1 MEQTEVKYAPG
12 MRIIVRGEEWMVKK
26 VETNSLGNQTLH
38 VIGLSQLVK
47 DYESMFLVDVED
59 DIEIVDPAKVTLV
72 PDDSAF
78 FRKSKVYIESQWRGK
93 IPTDNKIHI
102 GNKAAMDLMSY
113 QLEPAQMAL
122 NKTRQRIL
130 IADTVGLGKTLE
142 AGILMSELIE
152 RGKGKRI
159 LVVTVKS
166 MMTQFQKEMW
176 NRFTIPLVRLDSSR
190 IQNVRAKLPTNYNPF
205 FYYDKTIISV
215 DTLKN
220 DLDYRTHLEHA
231 WWDIIVIDE
240 AHNVAKRGDSK
251 KSFVIVEGEEELQAI
266 MQEPLE
272 KWRIFLHPTQRK
284 IVDKKFNG
292 PARVLGGAGTGKTVV
307 AMHRAKMLASN
318 LESNGK
324 ILFTTYTKNLAEDI
338 KDNLRKICS
347 AEEMKRIDI
356 INLDA
361 WVSNFLRRQ
370 GYEYQIVYDEEVDK
384 AWRDAI
390 AIAGGD
396 LSFVENFYK
405 DEWVKVVQAQEV
417 YDKVSYCKA
426 SRIGRG
432 VRLDRKVRMQI
443 WDVFDEYQNIMNEK
457 LQRDV
462 ETAMYEC
469 RKILENKKLTGQY
482 TSIIVDEGQDL
493 SPSAYRLLRA
503 LAGDEHRN
511 DIFIVGDSHQRIYRN
526 KAVLSKCGI
535 NVRGRS
541 SYLRINY
548 RTTEEIRK
556 FAFGL
561 LNGVSFDDLDEDYDN
576 GKGCQSLT
584 HGDKPE
590 IKEFATPEEELDY
603 LISRIHE
610 LETAGVEQKNIC
622 IVARTHKLLDSYIAG
637 LQRAGIKSFEIKA
650 NKTDDRSFE
659 GIRIATMHRVKGLE
673 FDHVF
678 AVAVNKKV
686 LPFGTRA
693 DFEDDIS
700 LEEFRTGEKCL
711 LYVALTR
718 ARKSACVTCY
728 GGLSELIV

>member
-1 MEQTEVKYAPG
+1 MNNKPTVAISTDFLTAYAALPRQKQGKVTEFFNKFRNDPMHPGINFEKINEGIDKNICSVRIDDTYRGIVVREPESNVYILLWVDHHDEAYAWAKRKKCSINKLTGSVQIFDVQEVIEEQKAIDEPALFANISDEVFEK
-12 MRIIVRGEEWMVKK
+12 
-26 VETNSLGNQTLH
+26 
-38 VIGLSQLVK
+38 IGLPEEQLP
-47 DYESMFLVDVED
+47 M
-59 DIEIVDPAKVTLV
+59 I
-72 PDDSAF
+72 
-78 FRKSKVYIESQWRGK
+78 
-93 IPTDNKIHI
+93 
-102 GNKAAMDLMSY
+102 KA
-113 QLEPAQMAL
+113 
-122 NKTRQRIL
+122 I
-130 IADTVGLGKTLE
+130 KTLE
-142 AGILMSELIE
+142 GLHSLKAA
-152 RGKGKRI
+152 
-159 LVVTVKS
+159 
-166 MMTQFQKEMW
+166 
-176 NRFTIPLVRLDSSR
+176 IPEEAFEGLEWLG
-190 IQNVRAKLPTNYNPF
+190 NGF
-205 FYYDKTIISV
+205 SV
-215 DTLKN
+215 EEVLDTLYPETEKVEVKEN
-220 DLDYRTHLEHA
+220 DFAAALQTDTSR
-231 WWDIIVIDE
+231 
-240 AHNVAKRGDSK
+240 

-284 IVDKKFNG
+284 VVEKTFNG

-318 LESNGK
+318 LESNEK

-338 KDNLRKICS
+338 KDNLRKICT

-396 LSFVENFYK
+396 LNFVENFYK

-493 SPSAYRLLRA
+493 SPSAYRLLRS
-503 LAGDEHRN
+503 LAGDEHQN

-561 LNGVSFDDLDEDYDN
+561 LNGVSFDDLDDDYDN

-603 LISRIHE
+603 LVSKIHE

-637 LQRAGIKSFEIKA
+637 LQRTGIKSFEIKA
-650 NKTDDRSFE
+650 NKTDDRTFE
-659 GIRIATMHRVKGLE
+659 GVRIATMHRVKGLE
-673 FDHVF
+673 FDYVF
-678 AVAVNKKV
+678 IMGLNEFEGYSYNNKDKV
-686 LPFGTRA
+686 LYT
-693 DFEDDIS
+693 
-700 LEEFRTGEKCL
+700 L
-711 LYVALTR
+711 LTR
-718 ARKSACVTCY
+718 AREQVIMYCHNELPECLKNVD
-728 GGLSELIV
+728 SELYIVEKN

>member
-1 MEQTEVKYAPG
+1 MNNKPTVAISTDFLTAYAALPRQKQGKVTEFFNKFRNDPNHPG
-12 MRIIVRGEEWMVKK
+12 INFEKINEGIDKNICSVRIDDTYRGIIVREPESNVYILLWVDHHDEAYAWAKRKKCSINKLTGSVQIFDVQEVIEKQNIIEEPALFADISDDVFEK
-26 VETNSLGNQTLH
+26 
-38 VIGLSQLVK
+38 IGLPKEQLP
-47 DYESMFLVDVED
+47 M
-59 DIEIVDPAKVTLV
+59 I
-72 PDDSAF
+72 
-78 FRKSKVYIESQWRGK
+78 
-93 IPTDNKIHI
+93 
-102 GNKAAMDLMSY
+102 KA
-113 QLEPAQMAL
+113 
-122 NKTRQRIL
+122 I
-130 IADTVGLGKTLE
+130 KTLE
-142 AGILMSELIE
+142 GLHSMKAAIPEDAFEGLEWL
-152 RGKGKRI
+152 GNGF
-159 LVVTVKS
+159 TVDEVLETLYPENK
-166 MMTQFQKEMW
+166 
-176 NRFTIPLVRLDSSR
+176 PV
-190 IQNVRAKLPTNYNPF
+190 NVK
-205 FYYDKTIISV
+205 D
-215 DTLKN
+215 N
-220 DLDYRTHLEHA
+220 DF
-231 WWDIIVIDE
+231 
-240 AHNVAKRGDSK
+240 VAALQTDASK
-251 KSFVIVEGEEELQAI
+251 KNFVIVDGEEELQAI

-272 KWRIFLHPTQRK
+272 KWRIFLHPTQRE
-284 IVDKKFNG
+284 VVGKKFNG

-318 LESNGK
+318 LESDGK

-347 AEEMKRIDI
+347 VEEMKRIDI

-396 LSFVENFYK
+396 LNFVENFYK

-432 VRLDRKVRMQI
+432 VRLDRKVRMKI

-482 TSIIVDEGQDL
+482 VSIIVDEGQDL

-503 LAGDEHRN
+503 LAGEEHEN

-584 HGDKPE
+584 HGNKPE
-590 IKEFATPEEELDY
+590 IKEFATPEEELNF
-603 LISRIHE
+603 LVTKIKNMEASGI
-610 LETAGVEQKNIC
+610 EQKNIC
-622 IVARTHKLLDSYIAG
+622 IVARTHKLLDNYIAG
-637 LQRAGIKSFEIKA
+637 LQRAGVKSFEIKA
-650 NKTDDRSFE
+650 NKTDDRSFD
-659 GIRIATMHRVKGLE
+659 GVRIATMHRVKGLE

-686 LPFGTRA
+686 LPFGSRA

>member
-1 MEQTEVKYAPG
+1 MNNKPTVAISTDFLTAYAALPRQKQGKVTEFFNKFRNDPMHPGINFEKINEGIDKNICSVRIDDTYRGIVVREPESNVYILLWVDHHDEAYAWAKRKKCSINKLTGSVQIFDVQEVIEEQKAIDEPALFANISDEVFEK
-12 MRIIVRGEEWMVKK
+12 
-26 VETNSLGNQTLH
+26 
-38 VIGLSQLVK
+38 IGLPEEQLP
-47 DYESMFLVDVED
+47 M
-59 DIEIVDPAKVTLV
+59 I
-72 PDDSAF
+72 
-78 FRKSKVYIESQWRGK
+78 
-93 IPTDNKIHI
+93 
-102 GNKAAMDLMSY
+102 KA
-113 QLEPAQMAL
+113 
-122 NKTRQRIL
+122 I
-130 IADTVGLGKTLE
+130 KTLE
-142 AGILMSELIE
+142 GLHSLKAAIPEEAFEGLEWL
-152 RGKGKRI
+152 GKG
-159 LVVTVKS
+159 
-166 MMTQFQKEMW
+166 F
-176 NRFTIPLVRLDSSR
+176 
-190 IQNVRAKLPTNYNPF
+190 
-205 FYYDKTIISV
+205 SV
-215 DTLKN
+215 EEVLDTLYPETEKVEVKEN
-220 DLDYRTHLEHA
+220 DFAAALQTDTSR
-231 WWDIIVIDE
+231 
-240 AHNVAKRGDSK
+240 

-284 IVDKKFNG
+284 VVEKNFNG

-318 LESNGK
+318 LESNEK

-338 KDNLRKICS
+338 KDNLRKICT

-396 LSFVENFYK
+396 LNFVENFYK

-482 TSIIVDEGQDL
+482 TSIIVDEAQDL
-493 SPSAYRLLRA
+493 SPSAYRLLRS

-526 KAVLSKCGI
+526 KAVLSKCAI

-561 LNGVSFDDLDEDYDN
+561 LNGVSFDDLDDDYDN

-603 LISRIHE
+603 LVSKIHE

-650 NKTDDRSFE
+650 NKTDDRTFE
-659 GIRIATMHRVKGLE
+659 GVRIATMHRVKGLE
-673 FDHVF
+673 FDYVF

>member
-1 MEQTEVKYAPG
+1 M
-12 MRIIVRGEEWMVKK
+12 I
-26 VETNSLGNQTLH
+26 
-38 VIGLSQLVK
+38 
-47 DYESMFLVDVED
+47 
-59 DIEIVDPAKVTLV
+59 
-72 PDDSAF
+72 
-78 FRKSKVYIESQWRGK
+78 
-93 IPTDNKIHI
+93 
-102 GNKAAMDLMSY
+102 KA
-113 QLEPAQMAL
+113 
-122 NKTRQRIL
+122 I
-130 IADTVGLGKTLE
+130 KTLE
-142 AGILMSELIE
+142 GLH
-152 RGKGKRI
+152 
-159 LVVTVKS
+159 S
-166 MMTQFQKEMW
+166 MKAA
-176 NRFTIPLVRLDSSR
+176 IPEDAFEGLEWFG
-190 IQNVRAKLPTNYNPF
+190 NGF
-205 FYYDKTIISV
+205 SV
-215 DTLKN
+215 EEVLDTLYPETEKVEVKEN
-220 DLDYRTHLEHA
+220 DFAAALQTDTSR
-231 WWDIIVIDE
+231 
-240 AHNVAKRGDSK
+240 

-284 IVDKKFNG
+284 VVEKNFNG
-292 PARVLGGAGTGKTVV
+292 
-307 AMHRAKMLASN
+307 
-318 LESNGK
+318 
-324 ILFTTYTKNLAEDI
+324 
-338 KDNLRKICS
+338 
-347 AEEMKRIDI
+347 
-356 INLDA
+356 
-361 WVSNFLRRQ
+361 
-370 GYEYQIVYDEEVDK
+370 
-384 AWRDAI
+384 
-390 AIAGGD
+390 
-396 LSFVENFYK
+396 
-405 DEWVKVVQAQEV
+405 QEV

-493 SPSAYRLLRA
+493 SPSAYRLLRS

-561 LNGVSFDDLDEDYDN
+561 LNGVSFDDLDDDYDN

-603 LISRIHE
+603 LVSRIHE
-610 LETAGVEQKNIC
+610 LETAGIEQKNIC

-650 NKTDDRSFE
+650 NKTDDRTFE
-659 GIRIATMHRVKGLE
+659 GVRIATMHRVKGLE
-673 FDHVF
+673 FDYVF

>member
-1 MEQTEVKYAPG
+1 MNNKPTVAISTDFLTAYAALPRQKQGKVTEFFNKFRNDPMHPGINFEKINEGIDKNICSVRIDDTYRGIVVREPESNVYILLWVDHHDEAYAWAKRKKCSINKLTGSVQIFDVQEVIEEQKAIDEPALFANISDEVFEK
-12 MRIIVRGEEWMVKK
+12 
-26 VETNSLGNQTLH
+26 
-38 VIGLSQLVK
+38 IGLPEEQLP
-47 DYESMFLVDVED
+47 M
-59 DIEIVDPAKVTLV
+59 I
-72 PDDSAF
+72 
-78 FRKSKVYIESQWRGK
+78 
-93 IPTDNKIHI
+93 
-102 GNKAAMDLMSY
+102 KA
-113 QLEPAQMAL
+113 
-122 NKTRQRIL
+122 I
-130 IADTVGLGKTLE
+130 KTLE
-142 AGILMSELIE
+142 GLHSLKAA
-152 RGKGKRI
+152 
-159 LVVTVKS
+159 
-166 MMTQFQKEMW
+166 
-176 NRFTIPLVRLDSSR
+176 IPEEAFEGLEWLG
-190 IQNVRAKLPTNYNPF
+190 NGF
-205 FYYDKTIISV
+205 SV
-215 DTLKN
+215 EEVLDTLYPETEKVEVKEN
-220 DLDYRTHLEHA
+220 DFAAALQTDTSR
-231 WWDIIVIDE
+231 
-240 AHNVAKRGDSK
+240 

-284 IVDKKFNG
+284 VVEKNFNG

-318 LESNGK
+318 LESNEK

-338 KDNLRKICS
+338 KDNLRKICT

-396 LSFVENFYK
+396 LNFVENFYK

-482 TSIIVDEGQDL
+482 TSIIVDEAQDL
-493 SPSAYRLLRA
+493 SPSAYRLLRS

-526 KAVLSKCGI
+526 KAVLSKCAI

-561 LNGVSFDDLDEDYDN
+561 LNGVSFDDLDDDYDN

-603 LISRIHE
+603 LVSKIHE
-610 LETAGVEQKNIC
+610 LETVGVEQKNIC

-650 NKTDDRSFE
+650 NKTDDRTFE
-659 GIRIATMHRVKGLE
+659 GVRIATMHRVKGLE
-673 FDHVF
+673 FDYVF

>member
-1 MEQTEVKYAPG
+1 MNNKPTVAISTDFLTAYAALPRQKQGKVTEFFNKFRNDPMHPGINFEKINEGIDKNICSVRIDDTYRGIVVREAESNVYILLWVDHHDEAYAWAKRKKCSINKLTGSVQIFDVQEVIEEQKAIDEPALFANISDEVFEK
-12 MRIIVRGEEWMVKK
+12 
-26 VETNSLGNQTLH
+26 
-38 VIGLSQLVK
+38 IGLPEEQLP
-47 DYESMFLVDVED
+47 M
-59 DIEIVDPAKVTLV
+59 I
-72 PDDSAF
+72 
-78 FRKSKVYIESQWRGK
+78 
-93 IPTDNKIHI
+93 
-102 GNKAAMDLMSY
+102 KA
-113 QLEPAQMAL
+113 
-122 NKTRQRIL
+122 I
-130 IADTVGLGKTLE
+130 KTLE
-142 AGILMSELIE
+142 GLHSLKAA
-152 RGKGKRI
+152 
-159 LVVTVKS
+159 
-166 MMTQFQKEMW
+166 
-176 NRFTIPLVRLDSSR
+176 IPEEAFEGLEWLG
-190 IQNVRAKLPTNYNPF
+190 NGF
-205 FYYDKTIISV
+205 SV
-215 DTLKN
+215 EEVLDTLYPETEKVEVKEN
-220 DLDYRTHLEHA
+220 DFAAALQADTSR
-231 WWDIIVIDE
+231 
-240 AHNVAKRGDSK
+240 

-284 IVDKKFNG
+284 VVKKKFNG

-318 LESNGK
+318 LESNEK

-338 KDNLRKICS
+338 KDNLRKICT

-396 LSFVENFYK
+396 LNFVENFYK
-405 DEWVKVVQAQEV
+405 DEWVKIVQAQEV

-493 SPSAYRLLRA
+493 SPSAYRLLRS

-526 KAVLSKCGI
+526 KAVLSKCAI

-561 LNGVSFDDLDEDYDN
+561 LNGVSFDDLDDDYDN

-603 LISRIHE
+603 LVSKIHE

-650 NKTDDRSFE
+650 NKTDDRTFE
-659 GIRIATMHRVKGLE
+659 GVRIATMHRVKGLE
-673 FDHVF
+673 FDYVF

>member
-1 MEQTEVKYAPG
+1 MNNKPTVAISTDFLTAYAALPRQKQGKVTEFFNKFRNDPMHPGINFEKINEGIDKNICSVRIDDTYRGIVVREPESNVYILLWVDHHDEAYAWAKRKKCSINKLTGSVQIFDVQEVIEEQKAIDEAALFANISDEVFEK
-12 MRIIVRGEEWMVKK
+12 
-26 VETNSLGNQTLH
+26 
-38 VIGLSQLVK
+38 IGLPEEQLP
-47 DYESMFLVDVED
+47 M
-59 DIEIVDPAKVTLV
+59 I
-72 PDDSAF
+72 
-78 FRKSKVYIESQWRGK
+78 
-93 IPTDNKIHI
+93 
-102 GNKAAMDLMSY
+102 KA
-113 QLEPAQMAL
+113 
-122 NKTRQRIL
+122 I
-130 IADTVGLGKTLE
+130 KTLE
-142 AGILMSELIE
+142 GLHSLKAA
-152 RGKGKRI
+152 
-159 LVVTVKS
+159 
-166 MMTQFQKEMW
+166 
-176 NRFTIPLVRLDSSR
+176 IPEEAFEGLEWLG
-190 IQNVRAKLPTNYNPF
+190 NGF
-205 FYYDKTIISV
+205 SV
-215 DTLKN
+215 EEVLDTLYPETEKVEVKEN
-220 DLDYRTHLEHA
+220 DFAAALQTDTSR
-231 WWDIIVIDE
+231 
-240 AHNVAKRGDSK
+240 

-284 IVDKKFNG
+284 VVEKNFNG

-318 LESNGK
+318 LESNEK

-338 KDNLRKICS
+338 KDNLRKICT

-396 LSFVENFYK
+396 LNFVENFYK

-482 TSIIVDEGQDL
+482 TSIIVDEAQDL
-493 SPSAYRLLRA
+493 SPSAYRLLRS

-561 LNGVSFDDLDEDYDN
+561 LNGVSFDDLDDDYDN

-603 LISRIHE
+603 LVSKIHE

-650 NKTDDRSFE
+650 NKTDDRTFE
-659 GIRIATMHRVKGLE
+659 GVRIATMHRVKGLE
-673 FDHVF
+673 FDYVF
-678 AVAVNKKV
+678 TATAN
-686 LPFGTRA
+686 T
-693 DFEDDIS
+693 
-700 LEEFRTGEKCL
+700 
-711 LYVALTR
+711 
-718 ARKSACVTCY
+718 
-728 GGLSELIV
+728 

>member
-1 MEQTEVKYAPG
+1 MNNKPTVAISTDFLTAYAALPRQKQGKVTEFFNKFRNDPMHPGINFEKINEGIDENICSVRIDDTYRGIVVREPESNVYILLWVDHHDEAYAWAKRKKCSINKLTGSVQIFDVQEVIEEQKAIDEPALFANISDEVFEK
-12 MRIIVRGEEWMVKK
+12 
-26 VETNSLGNQTLH
+26 
-38 VIGLSQLVK
+38 IGLPEEQLP
-47 DYESMFLVDVED
+47 M
-59 DIEIVDPAKVTLV
+59 I
-72 PDDSAF
+72 
-78 FRKSKVYIESQWRGK
+78 
-93 IPTDNKIHI
+93 
-102 GNKAAMDLMSY
+102 KA
-113 QLEPAQMAL
+113 
-122 NKTRQRIL
+122 I
-130 IADTVGLGKTLE
+130 KTLE
-142 AGILMSELIE
+142 GLHSLKAA
-152 RGKGKRI
+152 
-159 LVVTVKS
+159 
-166 MMTQFQKEMW
+166 
-176 NRFTIPLVRLDSSR
+176 IPEEAFEGLEWLG
-190 IQNVRAKLPTNYNPF
+190 NGF
-205 FYYDKTIISV
+205 SV
-215 DTLKN
+215 EEVLDTLYPETEKVEVKEN
-220 DLDYRTHLEHA
+220 DFAAALQTDTSR
-231 WWDIIVIDE
+231 
-240 AHNVAKRGDSK
+240 

-284 IVDKKFNG
+284 VVEKNFNG
-292 PARVLGGAGTGKTVV
+292 PAKVLGGAGTGKTVV

-318 LESNGK
+318 LESNEK

-338 KDNLRKICS
+338 KDNLRKICT

-396 LSFVENFYK
+396 LNFVENFYK

-493 SPSAYRLLRA
+493 SPSAYRLLRS

-561 LNGVSFDDLDEDYDN
+561 LNGVSFDDLDDDYDN

-590 IKEFATPEEELDY
+590 IKEFATPEKELDY
-603 LISRIHE
+603 LVSRIHE
-610 LETAGVEQKNIC
+610 LETAGIEQKNIC

-650 NKTDDRSFE
+650 NKTDDRTFE
-659 GIRIATMHRVKGLE
+659 GVRIATMHRVKGLE
-673 FDHVF
+673 FDYVF

>member
-1 MEQTEVKYAPG
+1 MSNKPTVAISADFLTAYAALPRQKQGKVTEFFNKFRNDPTHPGINFEKINEGIDKNICSVRIDDAYRGIVVREPESNVYILLWVDHHDEAYDWAKRKKCSINKLTGSVQIFDVQEVIEEQKSIDEPALFANVSDEIFAKIGLP
-12 MRIIVRGEEWMVKK
+12 EEQLPMVKA
-26 VETNSLGNQTLH
+26 
-38 VIGLSQLVK
+38 I
-47 DYESMFLVDVED
+47 
-59 DIEIVDPAKVTLV
+59 
-72 PDDSAF
+72 
-78 FRKSKVYIESQWRGK
+78 
-93 IPTDNKIHI
+93 
-102 GNKAAMDLMSY
+102 
-113 QLEPAQMAL
+113 
-122 NKTRQRIL
+122 
-130 IADTVGLGKTLE
+130 KTLE
-142 AGILMSELIE
+142 GLHSLKAAIPEDAFEGLEWLGNGFTPEEVLSTLYPETE
-152 RGKGKRI
+152 H
-159 LVVTVKS
+159 VEVK
-166 MMTQFQKEMW
+166 
-176 NRFTIPLVRLDSSR
+176 D
-190 IQNVRAKLPTNYNPF
+190 
-205 FYYDKTIISV
+205 
-215 DTLKN
+215 N
-220 DLDYRTHLEHA
+220 DFAAALQTDA
-231 WWDIIVIDE
+231 
-240 AHNVAKRGDSK
+240 SK

-284 IVDKKFNG
+284 VVGKKFNG

-307 AMHRAKMLASN
+307 AMHRAKMLATALDS
-318 LESNGK
+318 EGK

-338 KDNLRKICS
+338 KDNLRKICT
-347 AEEMKRIDI
+347 ADEMKHIDI

-384 AWRDAI
+384 AWKDAI

-417 YDKVSYCKA
+417 YDKVAYCKA
-426 SRIGRG
+426 TRLGRG
-432 VRLDRKVRMQI
+432 VRLDRKVRMQL

-457 LQRDV
+457 QQRDV

-469 RKILENKKLTGQY
+469 RKIIESKKLTGQY

-493 SPSAYRLLRA
+493 SPSAFRLLRA
-503 LAGDEHRN
+503 LAGDEHEN

-590 IKEFATPEEELDY
+590 IKQFATPEEELDY
-603 LISRIHE
+603 IVNKIKE
-610 LETAGVEQKNIC
+610 LEASGVEQKNIC
-622 IVARTHKLLDSYIAG
+622 IVARTHKLLDNYIAG

-659 GIRIATMHRVKGLE
+659 GVRIATMHRVKGLE

-678 AVAVNKKV
+678 AVAVNRKV

-700 LEEFRTGEKCL
+700 LEEFRTAEKCL

-718 ARKSACVTCY
+718 ARKSACVSCY
-728 GGLSELIV
+728 GGLSELVVG

>member
-1 MEQTEVKYAPG
+1 MNNKPTVAISADFLTAYAALPRQKQGKVTEFFNKFRNNPTHPG
-12 MRIIVRGEEWMVKK
+12 INFEKINEGIDKNICSVRIDDTYRGIIVREPESNVYILLWVDHHDEAYAWAKRKKCSINKLTGSVQIFDVQEVIEEQNTIDEPALFAGISDDIFEK
-26 VETNSLGNQTLH
+26 
-38 VIGLSQLVK
+38 IGLPEEQ
-47 DYESMFLVDVED
+47 
-59 DIEIVDPAKVTLV
+59 
-72 PDDSAF
+72 
-78 FRKSKVYIESQWRGK
+78 
-93 IPTDNKIHI
+93 IPMI
-102 GNKAAMDLMSY
+102 KA
-113 QLEPAQMAL
+113 
-122 NKTRQRIL
+122 I
-130 IADTVGLGKTLE
+130 KTLE
-142 AGILMSELIE
+142 GLRSMKAAIPEDAFEGLEWL
-152 RGKGKRI
+152 GNGF
-159 LVVTVKS
+159 TVD
-166 MMTQFQKEMW
+166 EV
-176 NRFTIPLVRLDSSR
+176 LSSLYPE
-190 IQNVRAKLPTNYNPF
+190 N
-205 FYYDKTIISV
+205 DHV
-215 DTLKN
+215 DVKDN
-220 DLDYRTHLEHA
+220 DLAAALQTDA
-231 WWDIIVIDE
+231 
-240 AHNVAKRGDSK
+240 SK
-251 KSFVIVEGEEELQAI
+251 KSFVIVDGEEELQAI

-284 IVDKKFNG
+284 VVGKKFNG

-307 AMHRAKMLASN
+307 AMHRAKMLASSLN
-318 LESNGK
+318 SDGK

-390 AIAGGD
+390 AIAAGE

-417 YDKVSYCKA
+417 YDKVAYCKA
-426 SRIGRG
+426 PRIGRG

-503 LAGDEHRN
+503 LAGEEHEN

-584 HGDKPE
+584 HGDMPE
-590 IKEFATPEEELDY
+590 IKEFATPEEELDF
-603 LISRIHE
+603 LVTKIKDMESSGI
-610 LETAGVEQKNIC
+610 EQKNIC
-622 IVARTHKLLDSYIAG
+622 VVARTHKLLDNYIAG

-650 NKTDDRSFE
+650 NKIDDRSFD
-659 GIRIATMHRVKGLE
+659 GVRIATMHRVKGLE

>member
-1 MEQTEVKYAPG
+1 MNNKPTVAISADFLTAYAALPRQKQGKVTEFFNKFRNDPMHPGINFEKINEGIDKNICSVRIDDTYRGIVVREPKSNVYILLWVDHHDEAYAWAKRKKCSINKLTGSVQIFDVQEVIEEQNTIDEPALFANISDEVFEK
-12 MRIIVRGEEWMVKK
+12 
-26 VETNSLGNQTLH
+26 
-38 VIGLSQLVK
+38 IGLPEEQLP
-47 DYESMFLVDVED
+47 M
-59 DIEIVDPAKVTLV
+59 I
-72 PDDSAF
+72 
-78 FRKSKVYIESQWRGK
+78 
-93 IPTDNKIHI
+93 
-102 GNKAAMDLMSY
+102 KA
-113 QLEPAQMAL
+113 
-122 NKTRQRIL
+122 I
-130 IADTVGLGKTLE
+130 KTLE
-142 AGILMSELIE
+142 GLHLLKAA
-152 RGKGKRI
+152 
-159 LVVTVKS
+159 
-166 MMTQFQKEMW
+166 
-176 NRFTIPLVRLDSSR
+176 IPEEAFEGLEWLG
-190 IQNVRAKLPTNYNPF
+190 NGF
-205 FYYDKTIISV
+205 SV
-215 DTLKN
+215 EEVLDTLYPETEKVEVKEN
-220 DLDYRTHLEHA
+220 DFAAALQTDTSR
-231 WWDIIVIDE
+231 
-240 AHNVAKRGDSK
+240 

-356 INLDA
+356 INLDT

-457 LQRDV
+457 PQRDV

-503 LAGDEHRN
+503 LAGDEHQN

-556 FAFGL
+556 FAFSL

-590 IKEFATPEEELDY
+590 IKEFATPEKELDY
-603 LISRIHE
+603 LVSRIHE
-610 LETAGVEQKNIC
+610 LETAGIEQKNIC

-650 NKTDDRSFE
+650 NKTDDRTFE
-659 GIRIATMHRVKGLE
+659 GVRMATMHRVKGLE
-673 FDHVF
+673 FDYVF